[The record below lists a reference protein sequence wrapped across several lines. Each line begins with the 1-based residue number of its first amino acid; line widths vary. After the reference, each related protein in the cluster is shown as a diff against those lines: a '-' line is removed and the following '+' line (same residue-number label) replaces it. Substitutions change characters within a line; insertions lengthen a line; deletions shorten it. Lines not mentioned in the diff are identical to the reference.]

1 MLDVIP
7 WVGLE
12 LARFGETRGELRDRL
27 GAVTSF
33 VRAPGTPLVDHYV
46 DLGLLLSFDASDRL
60 VFIEATTRARLA
72 FASVEL
78 CGRRFGEV
86 VDDLTSQG
94 VAVEIDDSG
103 GVLQGT
109 GIALYTPAPDEP
121 DVEVEAVSLF
131 SVKVEVSPS
140 SIPPPA
146 STETPGGE
154 GEDTLF

>member
-12 LARFGETRGELRDRL
+12 SARFGETRGELRDRL
-27 GAVTSF
+27 GAATSF
-33 VRAPGTPLVDHYV
+33 VRVPGTPPVDHYV

-60 VFIEATTRARLA
+60 VFIEATTRARPA

-78 CGRRFGEV
+78 CGRPFGEV
-86 VDDLTSQG
+86 VDDLTSRG
-94 VAVEIDDSG
+94 VTVEIDDSG

-131 SVKVEVSPS
+131 SAKAEASPS
-140 SIPPPA
+140 DIPPPA
-146 STETPGGE
+146 STGRPGSE
-154 GEDTLF
+154 GEETLF